1 MPDFTP
7 LIMIFFLPL
16 ALNWLLGKRL
26 GRYVSYILANILSAL
41 VVGAY
46 VSYFPINPQKF
57 EKSQAILTV
66 LSAQFIVL
74 FWGLIWLRINAF
86 KFKETRGPFTTTSP
100 VSSPAGRVEPVF
112 APNGYTSTQLHSNA
126 IDAIYDDPPLD
137 EVKRNFFARYWRG
150 GYSLPFSFWVIG
162 VLGALVTLL
171 VVVALDRLFDAN
183 EYNPYTSFAFF
194 VSVWVFVVVS
204 TIWDVVGL
212 WRSATFYMHRR
223 WRQGKGTFWGG
234 LVKLLIVAS
243 VPSGIM
249 TVIRSDMPQ
258 MRELYDMAFRGDPD
272 LPDYSLR
279 IMRNGTEIEIVGGFK
294 YGLTS
299 DFRKLLKASPQIAVV
314 HLDSVGGRIAEA
326 MQVHDI
332 IQQRGMVTYVVNE
345 CLSACTLAF
354 AGGRERWLGSAAK
367 LGFHGPSFAGMPQ
380 HELNSAIAS
389 QQQLL
394 VRDGVDPYFVARALS
409 TPADS
414 LWTPTNQELFAA
426 RVVTNIAPPGKF
438 AMSGFGAAFTPEAA
452 GAAVTTIV
460 PALAALSDR
469 DPSAA
474 NAIIQSFHQM
484 YLNGDSLEEGAI
496 MARAKIDTEVQKH
509 LASADDETMAQFA
522 RLIADEYRHI
532 YALDRHVC
540 YKYMTG
546 QPVDISNYLSPELIE
561 RELDIQGRVIR
572 TAAQRQP
579 MPQATIDAAWREV
592 LKSLQAGPQKKNLAL
607 LGATPSPDQY
617 GDFCQLYIA
626 LYEAILRL
634 PPDRAAALVRALM
647 SGKL

>member
-41 VVGAY
+41 VVGVY

-100 VSSPAGRVEPVF
+100 VPSPAGRIEPVF
-112 APNGYTSTQLHSNA
+112 APNGNRSTQLQSNA

-150 GYSLPFSFWVIG
+150 GYSLPFSFWVVG

-223 WRQGKGTFWGG
+223 WRRGKGTFWGG

-354 AGGRERWLGSAAK
+354 AGGRERWIGSAAK
-367 LGFHGPSFAGMPQ
+367 LGFHGPSFAGMSQ

-592 LKSLQAGPQKKNLAL
+592 LKILQAGPQKKNLAL
-607 LGATPSPDQY
+607 LGATPSPHQY

>member
-1 MPDFTP
+1 MINAITIVTI
-7 LIMIFFLPL
+7 LILPFM
-16 ALNWLLGKRL
+16 LNWLFRKRI
-26 GRYVSYILANILSAL
+26 GRYLSYMLAVAVSGALVSAGLYLLPIQIPGQEKAPAILA
-41 VVGAY
+41 VCMG
-46 VSYFPINPQKF
+46 YF
-57 EKSQAILTV
+57 SL
-66 LSAQFIVL
+66 L
-74 FWGLIWLRINAF
+74 FWGLIWLWINAF
-86 KFKETRGPFTTTSP
+86 KFKAPRPPITGTPP
-100 VSSPAGRVEPVF
+100 VLRRAGRIEPVF
-112 APNGYTSTQLHSNA
+112 AANDHSSTHVQTGP

-150 GYSLPFSFWVIG
+150 QYSLPFSFWVVGI
-162 VLGALVTLL
+162 LAALVTLL
-171 VVVALDRLFDAN
+171 VIVALDRLFDVN
-183 EYNPYTSFAFF
+183 EYNPYASFAFF

-223 WRQGKGTFWGG
+223 WRQGKATFWGG

-243 VPSGIM
+243 VPGGIM
-249 TVIRSDMPQ
+249 TVIRSDAPQ
-258 MRELYDMAFRGDPD
+258 MGELFDMAFRGDPN

-279 IMRNGTEIEIVGGFK
+279 IMRNGTEVEIVGGFK
-294 YGLTS
+294 YGLTD
-299 DFRKLLKASPQIAVV
+299 DFRRLLKASPQIGVV
-314 HLDSVGGRIAEA
+314 HLDSAGGRIAEA

-367 LGFHGPSFAGMPQ
+367 LGFHGPSFPGMPE

-452 GAAVTTIV
+452 GEAVTTIV
-460 PALAALSDR
+460 PALAALSER

-474 NAIIQSFHQM
+474 NAIFQSFHQM

-509 LASADDETMAQFA
+509 LAFADDETMAQFA

-546 QPVDISNYLSPELIE
+546 EPVDISNYLSPELIE

-572 TAAQRQP
+572 TASQRQP
-579 MPQATIDAAWREV
+579 MPQAAIDAAWREV
-592 LKSLQAGPQKKNLAL
+592 LKILQAGPQKKNLAL
-607 LGATPSPDQY
+607 LGATPRPDQY